1 MTKSKT
7 SVHEAPE
14 RRVVILGAG
23 RGVTGNLPP
32 AMVPVGPEHRVLDWL
47 LSSFAPLPDCQIF
60 FIGGYKAQV
69 VESQYPDIRFFFNP
83 DWGETGPVGSL
94 AVVPLAARGA
104 TYVCYSDVVFRAD
117 LVRRMDAA
125 EADIVLAVDTR
136 WQVRY
141 DARSRADLDA
151 AEKVRVTAGRVEAV
165 GKRVTTSEATGE
177 FAGLVKLSGAA
188 AQRLEGMIDD
198 GALGDRAGVPDAVNM
213 LIDAGLDTAV
223 VDVEG
228 DWAELNAPQDL
239 ARFVL
244 GTKAESLARLRPL
257 VRSGTIGE
265 SVSFTLARWREGR
278 AERIGE
284 IQETFGDTNL
294 IVRSSALSEDNWL
307 NSSAGAYTSLLD
319 IPSGDGARLEA
330 AVDEVFRS
338 YGAEYDDDQVLIQE
352 MLRDVVMSGV
362 VMTRTPTLGAAYY
375 VINFD
380 DSTARTD
387 TVTAGDS
394 DALRTVFLHRGATLR
409 DDVPPALGDLVEIV
423 DEVERLVGHDSLD
436 IEFAFTGRGDERRG
450 HILQVRPIAVA
461 HRDQP
466 VDDDRISEGI
476 DDAVR
481 YFRQLRSATPFLLGS
496 TTQFSVMTDWNP
508 AEMIGTKPSRLAF
521 SLYRHLIT
529 DEAWARQ
536 RAEYGYRDVRPSNL
550 IVDFLGHPY
559 VDVRVDFN
567 SFLPASLPDELA
579 RRLAD
584 HYLDH
589 LARHPE
595 LHDKVEFD
603 VLYTCAAF
611 DFDEQAGRLRS
622 AGFSETDIAGLR
634 EALND
639 VTRRGIARC
648 PGDVADL
655 DVYARR
661 FDEVSVVETAP
672 LQRAFLL
679 LEDVRRIG
687 VPLFS
692 HLARHA
698 FVAVALLRSLRDAG
712 RITERDVERFLA
724 SVRTVP
730 SAMKDDARAVAD
742 GRMEW
747 EAFCATYGHLRPGSY
762 DITSPCYAA
771 VPEEFLRPM
780 IDAAAREP
788 AAPADGEPWDDDT
801 RRAVAEA
808 LGELDLGVDL
818 DGFDRFLRQA
828 IEGREFGKFTF
839 MRSVNG
845 ALEALAEFGV
855 AHGLTREELAQ
866 VRYQEFMSLRAANTE
881 RVAEALQR
889 LSRRGREASYVTQAA
904 CLPAQLFREEDFV
917 CFELLKAEPNFVTRQ
932 MVRAETAALSGRV
945 SPDMDVTGRIVLI
958 PNADPGFDWLF
969 SREIA
974 GLITMYGG
982 VNSHMAIRAAEF
994 QLPAAIGVGELL
1006 YEEISQAQMLELDCG
1021 SRQIRV
1027 VH

>member
-1 MTKSKT
+1 MPMSKT

-32 AMVPVGPEHRVLDWL
+32 AMVPVDPEHRVLDWL
-47 LSSFAPLPDCQIF
+47 LSSFAPLPDCEIF
-60 FIGGYKAQV
+60 FVGGYKAQV

-83 DWGETGPVGSL
+83 DWGETGPARSL
-94 AVVPLAARGA
+94 AIVPLAARRA
-104 TYVCYSDVVFRAD
+104 TYVCYSDVVFRD
-117 LVRRMDAA
+117 ELVRRMDDVD
-125 EADIVLAVDTR
+125 ADVVLAVDTS

-151 AEKVRVTAGRVEAV
+151 AEKVRVIDGRVEAV
-165 GKRVTTSEATGE
+165 GKRVPTREAAAE
-177 FAGLVKLSGAA
+177 FAGLIKLSPAA
-188 AQRLEGMIDD
+188 VERLEQVIAE
-198 GALGDRAGVPDAVNM
+198 GAIADRAGVPEALEA
-213 LIDAGLDTAV
+213 LIAAGLGTAV
-223 VDVEG
+223 VDVAG

-244 GTKAESLARLRPL
+244 GTKAESLSRLRPL
-257 VRSGTIGE
+257 VRRGHIGE
-265 SVSFTLARWREGR
+265 SVSFTLGRWRALR
-278 AERIGE
+278 AELVAE
-284 IQETFGDTNL
+284 VQQTFADTNL

-307 NSSAGAYTSLLD
+307 HSSAGAYTSLLD
-319 IPSGDGARLEA
+319 VPSGDPARVEA
-330 AVDEVFRS
+330 AIDEVFRS
-338 YGAEYDDDQVLIQE
+338 YGEEHEDDQVLIQE
-352 MLRDVVMSGV
+352 MLRDVTMSGV

-409 DDVPPALGDLVEIV
+409 DDAPAPIADLVEIV
-423 DEVERLVGHDSLD
+423 EEVEGLVGHDSLD
-436 IEFAFTGRGDERRG
+436 IEFAFTGRDDGRRG

-466 VDDDRISEGI
+466 VDDERIGESI
-476 DDAVR
+476 TDAQR
-481 YFRQLRSATPFLLGS
+481 YFRQLRADTPFLLG
-496 TTQFSVMTDWNP
+496 TGTQFSVMTDWNP

-536 RAEYGYRDVRPSNL
+536 RAEYGYRDVRPCNL

-567 SFLPASLPDELA
+567 SFIPAALPDDLA

-584 HYLDH
+584 HYLER
-589 LARHPE
+589 LGRHPK

-603 VLYTCAAF
+603 ILYTCAAF
-611 DFDEQAGRLRS
+611 DFDVQANRLRE
-622 AGFSETDIAGLR
+622 AGFSGDDVAALEA
-634 EALND
+634 ALNEL
-639 VTRRGIARC
+639 TRQGIARC
-648 PGDVADL
+648 GDDVAAL
-655 DVYARR
+655 DAYAAR
-661 FDEVSVVETAP
+661 FDEVAAVETAP
-672 LQRAFLL
+672 LERAFLL

-687 VPLFS
+687 TPLFS

-698 FVAVALLRSLRDAG
+698 FVAVALLRSLEGAG
-712 RITERDVERFLA
+712 RIDQRDIERFLA

-730 SAMKDDARAVAD
+730 SVMKADARRVAN
-742 GRMEW
+742 GAMAW
-747 EAFCATYGHLRPGSY
+747 ETFCATYGHLRPGSY
-762 DITSPCYAA
+762 DITSPCYAS
-771 VPEEFLRPM
+771 VPEEFMRPM
-780 IDAAAREP
+780 IHAAAAEADEP
-788 AAPADGEPWDDDT
+788 VDGDPWGEPT
-801 RRAVAEA
+801 RRVVGQA
-808 LGELDLGVDL
+808 LAELDLGVDL
-818 DGFDRFLRQA
+818 EGFERFLRQA

-839 MRSVNG
+839 MRAVNG
-845 ALEALAEFGV
+845 ALEALAEFGE
-855 AHGLTREELAQ
+855 AHGLSREELAQ
-866 VRYQEFMSLRAANTE
+866 VRYHEFMSLRAARTE
-881 RVAEALQR
+881 CVRESLQR
-889 LSRRGREASYVTQAA
+889 LSRRGREAGYVTQAV
-904 CLPAQLFREEDFV
+904 CLPAQLFDEQDFV

-932 MVRAETAALSGRV
+932 LVRAETVALSGRV
-945 SPDMDVTGRIVLI
+945 SPDIDVTGRIVLI

-969 SREIA
+969 SRDIG

-994 QLPAAIGVGELL
+994 ELPAAIGVGELL